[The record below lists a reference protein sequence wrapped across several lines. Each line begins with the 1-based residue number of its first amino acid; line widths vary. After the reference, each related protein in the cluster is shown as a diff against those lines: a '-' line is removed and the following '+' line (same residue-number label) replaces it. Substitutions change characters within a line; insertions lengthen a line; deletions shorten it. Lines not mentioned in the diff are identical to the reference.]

1 MQIPILYEDKYLMVV
16 NKPQGMIVEE
26 AQRGY
31 ENVMSILKKQF
42 KMALRGSNNII
53 QNVHRIDKPVSGT
66 LLLGR
71 KASVVKLLNEQ
82 FATKQIGKKYLAIVS
97 GSLQAPEGELNHWLI
112 KDDENKKSIIH
123 DRKVQL
129 SAEVKLKYMV
139 MAENDGKSLLQI
151 ELITGKYHQ
160 IRAQL
165 AQVGKP
171 IIGDQKYG
179 SVEKYSPH
187 AIALHASSLTFKHPI
202 EGTIMTVSAPTPED
216 ELWGLFK

>member
-1 MQIPILYEDKYLMVV
+1 
-16 NKPQGMIVEE
+16 MIVEE

-31 ENVMSILKKQF
+31 ENVMGILKKQF
-42 KMALRGSNNII
+42 KLALRGSNNII
-53 QNVHRIDKPVSGT
+53 QNVHRLDKPVSGT

-82 FATKQIGKKYLAIVS
+82 FATKQITKKYLAIVN
-97 GSLQAPEGELNHWLI
+97 GTLPAPEGELNHWLI
-112 KDDENKKSIIH
+112 KDDENKKSIIY

-129 SAEVKLKYMV
+129 SAEVKLKYLV
-139 MAENDGKSLLQI
+139 MAENDGKSLVEI

-165 AQVGKP
+165 SHIGKP

-179 SVEKYSPH
+179 STEKYTPH

-202 EGTIMTVSAPTPED
+202 DGNVMTVSAPTPD
-216 ELWGLFK
+216 DALWGLFK